1 MYPEVNEEDLKAV
14 AEIAHNTREVSR
26 SEVAK
31 LTNMI
36 STRASVEMGG
46 LLYDGFTLMEA
57 AEVAILPFFS
67 QDGGLE
73 SERTYVKQLVQK
85 YIKTTDENLFNEV
98 KDEAPDSDTIVW

>member
-1 MYPEVNEEDLKAV
+1 
-14 AEIAHNTREVSR
+14 
-26 SEVAK
+26 
-31 LTNMI
+31 
-36 STRASVEMGG
+36 MGG

-67 QDGGLE
+67 ADGGLE

-98 KDEAPDSDTIVW
+98 KDEPTDSDTIVW

>member
-1 MYPEVNEEDLKAV
+1 
-14 AEIAHNTREVSR
+14 
-26 SEVAK
+26 
-31 LTNMI
+31 MI

-67 QDGGLE
+67 ADGGLE

-85 YIKTTDENLFNEV
+85 YIKTTDETLFNEV
-98 KDEAPDSDTIVW
+98 KDETTDSDTIVW

>member
-1 MYPEVNEEDLKAV
+1 
-14 AEIAHNTREVSR
+14 
-26 SEVAK
+26 
-31 LTNMI
+31 
-36 STRASVEMGG
+36 
-46 LLYDGFTLMEA
+46 MEA